1 VLKLN
6 DKIVI
11 TSALPYANG
20 EIHLGHIVSTY
31 LPADIFAR
39 FCRLNNKDVCF
50 VCATDDFGT
59 PILIKA
65 EQENKKP
72 EDYVKFWFEKDKKDF
87 ENIGIKFDF
96 FGQTSSKENIQLVQH
111 FFNEL
116 YKNGFIYEKEIEQ
129 LYCEN
134 CKKFLPDR
142 YVKGR
147 CPYCGAEDQYSDGC
161 EKCGRVFETK
171 EIIDPHCA
179 ICGSKPVLKKTNH
192 YFFKLSEFSEQLKQ
206 WLQKNENLQ
215 KEVKNYVLN
224 WIKDG
229 LKDWDITRDISWG
242 IPIPLKQAKGK
253 VLYGWFDNHLCYIT
267 CVLKQKSKEF
277 WNSSTIYHF
286 IGKDIVY
293 HHYLFLPAI
302 RLGEKEYKLP
312 DFIPVRGHLLLEG
325 KKFSKSRDWYISIND
340 FISSFPSDYLRY
352 YLGAITQ
359 YSQKDT
365 NFDWKE
371 FQAKIN
377 NELVANIGN
386 FIYRTLSFISSKFN
400 GIVPEVKLFDESDKK
415 FEQKIKS
422 INKDVGELI
431 EKLEFDRAL
440 KKILEFSD
448 YCNQYFQNKEP
459 WKTKDKTCLY
469 LCVNAV
475 KVLSVLLY
483 PFLPDSCEK
492 LFNQLNIINEKIGWN
507 NIKEIK
513 PGHKINK
520 PEILFKK
527 IEDHDIESKLKK
539 LK

>member
-1 VLKLN
+1 VSRLN

-39 FCRLNNKDVCF
+39 FCRLKNKQVCF
-50 VCATDDFGT
+50 ICATDDFGT

-96 FGQTSSKENIQLVQH
+96 FGQTSSKENIELVQH
-111 FFNEL
+111 FFTEL
-116 YKNGFIYEKEIEQ
+116 NKNGFIYKKEIEQ
-129 LYCEN
+129 LYCEK

-142 YVKGR
+142 YVKGK

-171 EIIDPHCA
+171 NIIDPHCA
-179 ICGSKPVLKKTNH
+179 ICKSKPILKKTNH
-192 YFFKLSEFSEQLKQ
+192 YFFKLSELSSQLEQ
-206 WLQKNENLQ
+206 WLQENENLQ

-242 IPIPLKQAKGK
+242 VPIPLDKDK

-267 CVLKQKSKEF
+267 YVLKQKDKEF
-277 WNSSTIYHF
+277 WNSADIYHF

-293 HHYLFLPAI
+293 HHYLFLPAM
-302 RLGEKEYKLP
+302 RLAEKEYKLP
-312 DFIPVRGHLLLEG
+312 EFIPVRGHLLLQG
-325 KKFSKSRDWYISIND
+325 KKFSKSRNWYISIND
-340 FISSFPSDYLRY
+340 FISSFPSDYSRY
-352 YLGAITQ
+352 YLTVITQ
-359 YSQKDT
+359 YSQDDM
-365 NFDWKE
+365 NFNWKE

-386 FIYRTLSFISSKFN
+386 FIHRTLTFVSSKFD
-400 GIVPEVKLFDESDKK
+400 GIVPEPKEFDEKDKE

-422 INKDVGELI
+422 INKEVGELI

-448 YCNQYFQNKEP
+448 YCNQYFQGKEP
-459 WKTKDKTCLY
+459 WKTKDQTCLY
-469 LCVNAV
+469 LCINAV
-475 KVLSVLLY
+475 KTLAVLLY

-492 LFNQLNIINEKIGWN
+492 LLGHLNVKEKIEWE
-507 NIKEIK
+507 NIKQIES
-513 PGHKINK
+513 GHKINK

-527 IEDHDIESKLKK
+527 IEDQEIEKQLKK